1 MQTETLI
8 ALSDFCLS
16 HNIELSFVR
25 SLQQTGLIR
34 ISDISESGYIEAG
47 QLCRLE
53 KFIRFYYEMDINL
66 EGIETIN
73 HLLERITNQQE
84 EIILLRNRL
93 RLYELNA

>member
-25 SLQQTGLIR
+25 SLHQTGLIR
-34 ISDISESGYIEAG
+34 IFDIMEADYIEAE

-53 KFIRFYYEMDINL
+53 KFISFYYELDINL
-66 EGIETIN
+66 EGIETIS
-73 HLLERITNQQE
+73 HLLERINIQQQE
-84 EIILLRNRL
+84 INLLRNRL
-93 RLYELNA
+93 RLYEPNA